1 MKLFHI
7 SDLHLG
13 KRIYEFSM
21 LEEQRELLLEILR
34 SIDEEQPQALL
45 ISGDIYDK
53 PVPPTEAVRLL
64 DDFLTEVSKRGL
76 HTYLIAGNHDSAQR
90 LEFGKEIFGR

>member
-1 MKLFHI
+1 MRFLHL

-13 KRIYEFSM
+13 KRVNEFSM

-53 PVPPTEAVRLL
+53 PVPPPPPPVPPAACATGTDLSTCSA
-64 DDFLTEVSKRGL
+64 
-76 HTYLIAGNHDSAQR
+76 AGVETPGGVFARS
-90 LEFGKEIFGR
+90 

>member
-1 MKLFHI
+1 
-7 SDLHLG
+7 
-13 KRIYEFSM
+13 M

-53 PVPPTEAVRLL
+53 PVPPTEAVTWVISLRV
-64 DDFLTEVSKRGL
+64 FR
-76 HTYLIAGNHDSAQR
+76 
-90 LEFGKEIFGR
+90 

>member
-13 KRIYEFSM
+13 KRIYEFPM
-21 LEEQRELLLEILR
+21 LEEQRELLLKILR

-64 DDFLTEVSKRGL
+64 DDFLTEVSK
-76 HTYLIAGNHDSAQR
+76 
-90 LEFGKEIFGR
+90 

>member
-21 LEEQRELLLEILR
+21 LEEQRELLWKFCG
-34 SIDEEQPQALL
+34 A
-45 ISGDIYDK
+45 
-53 PVPPTEAVRLL
+53 
-64 DDFLTEVSKRGL
+64 
-76 HTYLIAGNHDSAQR
+76 
-90 LEFGKEIFGR
+90 